1 MNMKHSS
8 RQDLHERLIR
18 MYSTEMLD
26 PDIDPEVRDQ
36 IQKKINKT
44 VMLQKKL
51 ADHLATRV
59 VTLEEN
65 PYN

>member
-1 MNMKHSS
+1 MSMKHSS

-18 MYSTEMLD
+18 MYSTELQD
-26 PDIDPEVRDQ
+26 PDMDPEVRDQ

-59 VTLEEN
+59 ATLEEN